1 MTIIMSTAVSRDSH
15 LGKGIQSQLP
25 AGRVASQGGLKT
37 FSDTPYGG
45 RVLAAANQYTD
56 TLRFRTIK
64 LSDSNSFRLTCKR
77 SDINFFEDPNSRDW
91 TNRVAPIPERAI
103 SDHFNAC
110 LAFLLVAQFLD
121 PPLFAFREL
130 HVTNRLPPNDYK
142 S

>member
-25 AGRVASQGGLKT
+25 AGRVASQGGLLRTYACDTART
-37 FSDTPYGG
+37 FSDTHYGG

-64 LSDSNSFRLTCKR
+64 LSDSSSFRPTCKGL
-77 SDINFFEDPNSRDW
+77 DQP
-91 TNRVAPIPERAI
+91 VAPIPERAI

-110 LAFLLVAQFLD
+110 LAFLLLAQFLD
-121 PPLFAFREL
+121 PPLFAFREP